1 MARYRGR
8 HRAPSTTGRTIART
22 AIAGAVAGAPLLA
35 AAPAANAAP
44 DSVWDRVAQCESSGN
59 WNINTGNGFFG
70 GLQFTSSTWRA
81 FGGGV
86 FADSANQAS
95 REQQIIVAE
104 RVLAGQGWGAWPVCS
119 RKAGATGEAVTVR
132 SSTPAPPPSR
142 SPRRPSLPPRHR
154 SPQGASP
161 SAATSS
167 SAATRSPPRRAPA
180 RRGRLPGAPDEEP
193 GVEEPQ
199 PHLPGPAPEGRAP
212 DAVHPASRNPRTPP
226 TGCEVG
232 SWGAKSGSRPGQR
245 HVAGRGAARRGRSA
259 AALLDLDGRRPAR
272 RGWLGCPATTK

>member
-22 AIAGAVAGAPLLA
+22 ALAGAVAGAPLLA
-35 AAPAANAAP
+35 APTANAAP

-81 FGGGV
+81 FGGGA

-119 RKAGATGEAVTVR
+119 RKAGATGEAVTLR
-132 SSTPAPPPSR
+132 NTPSATPKPQAAPRPAAAPAP
-142 SPRRPSLPPRHR
+142 
-154 SPQGASP
+154 
-161 SAATSS
+161 AT
-167 SAATRSPPRRAPA
+167 
-180 RRGRLPGAPDEEP
+180 
-193 GVEEPQ
+193 
-199 PHLPGPAPEGRAP
+199 
-212 DAVHPASRNPRTPP
+212 PRTAA
-226 TGCEVG
+226 VG
-232 SWGAKSGSRPGQR
+232 DYLVQRGDTLSSIAARR
-245 HVAGRGAARRGRSA
+245 HVAGGYQ
-259 AALLDLDGRRPAR
+259 ALLAKNPGLKNPNRIFPGQHVSI
-272 RGWLGCPATTK
+272 